1 MANTTLE
8 DPPSRSSSGSSSLSR
23 EKKEHPVS
31 KATTNV
37 SEHTAADT
45 FSYVPA
51 PPPLNYTV
59 RTRRRERY
67 IIIFFALLFVESG
80 ILPLILFYSLRW
92 GAHLS
97 VTKNLAI
104 ITSLI
109 GTVSGMKIA
118 QRTYQLWFRDGHISR
133 RPIGS
138 GRWGV
143 DCFHVLISIALW
155 AFFVPLIIGSS
166 LTPANVPTVTM
177 ALPCLMLTFCIPL
190 LITGIFDRHIRLP
203 FRVSS
208 LPAGEVLPPLTYT
221 IVEDIIAVDGGGGLE
236 FRQAWRH
243 RYEASRVMR
252 HLLRVC
258 SIAWGLSGFIIASV
272 LIAAAWTAP
281 TDTAYGLGYGIP
293 WLWAMVS
300 SAVTVAYTQKELRKE
315 AREWDADHVHR
326 SISLHV
332 KEHEGDREADRRH
345 LETTRTRTESRPG
358 VPSVQPSGRETAEHP
373 VHRQNSADA
382 RV

>member
-143 DCFHVLISIALW
+143 DCFQ
-155 AFFVPLIIGSS
+155 
-166 LTPANVPTVTM
+166 
-177 ALPCLMLTFCIPL
+177 
-190 LITGIFDRHIRLP
+190 
-203 FRVSS
+203 VSS